1 MTKDDKLLIDKIQ
14 DKYLIA
20 SRDQYLTHSNFLD
33 LNQQSI
39 VKDYLNKNHIP
50 GIFQGG
56 YDLSE
61 RNFVYFL
68 PDYLETLD
76 FYDFDYP
83 VSLLKLGF
91 SGGSENKFNNKKLS
105 HRDYLGA
112 LMNLGIDRSLLG
124 DIIISSDGA
133 YLFALKHIAAFIE
146 DNLTQVG
153 RQAIEVLINQDPKDI
168 QLEKHYSE
176 ITGTVAS
183 LRIDNIIKLV
193 FNLSRN
199 QASTY
204 ISAKKVFSNHRLV
217 EKLTSKVKPGD
228 VITVR
233 GLGKCQFLSE
243 NNKTKKERLHIT
255 CRVYK

>member
-1 MTKDDKLLIDKIQ
+1 MTKDDKLIIDKIE

-20 SRDQYLTHSNFLD
+20 SRDQYLTYSSFLD

-39 VKDYLNKNHIP
+39 VKDYMIKHHMP
-50 GIFQGG
+50 GNFHGG
-56 YDLSE
+56 YELAE

-68 PDYLETLD
+68 PDYLD
-76 FYDFDYP
+76 SISFNDYDYP
-83 VSLLKLGF
+83 VTLLKLGF
-91 SGGSENKFNNKKLS
+91 SGGNENKFSNKKLS

-124 DIIISSDGA
+124 DIIISNDGA
-133 YLFALKHIAAFIE
+133 YLFALKHIVDFIK

-153 RQAIEVLINQDPKDI
+153 RQSIEVLLNQHPKDI
-168 QLEKHYSE
+168 QLEQHFSE
-176 ITGTVAS
+176 TKGTVAS

-193 FNLSRN
+193 FHLSRN

-204 ISAKKVFSNHRLV
+204 ISAKKVFSNHKLV

-228 VITVR
+228 IITVR
-233 GLGKCQFLSE
+233 GLGKCQFVSQD
-243 NNKTKKERLHIT
+243 NITKKERLHIT